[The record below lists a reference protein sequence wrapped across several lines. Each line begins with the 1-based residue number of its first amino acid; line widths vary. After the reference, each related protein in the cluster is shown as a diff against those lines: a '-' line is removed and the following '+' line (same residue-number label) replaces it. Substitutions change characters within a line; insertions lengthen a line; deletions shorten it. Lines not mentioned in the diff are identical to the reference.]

1 MGSKKIAVVDL
12 GTNTFHVLLA
22 RVAEEEAEIF
32 YRERVAV
39 MIGKGGITQG
49 IINEEA
55 QERALQALR
64 HFRTIIDQE
73 NITEIHATATSAF
86 RNAHNGMALV
96 KRIKD
101 ETGIDIRVIT
111 GDEEAAY
118 IYYGVKEALDIGP
131 ENVIVMDIGG
141 GSVEFIICN
150 QQHIYWKQSFEIGA
164 QRLLDLFQPSD
175 PILPEEI
182 TRLEE
187 YFTEQLQP
195 LALAVADYQPVT
207 LIGSSGTF
215 DTLSEMYQHRINQLA
230 PPSDATEL
238 PLSYEGYFAIA
249 REITSKNREER
260 LKIPGMIEM
269 RVDMIVVAC
278 ALLSFVIKQFQLNDI
293 RISAYALKE
302 GVLYRTIR
310 SLQKTMQNR

>member
-12 GTNTFHVLLA
+12 GTNTFHVLLS
-22 RVAEEEAEIF
+22 RVTEEEAEIF
-32 YRERVAV
+32 YRERAAV

-49 IINEEA
+49 KITEEA
-55 QERALQALR
+55 QERALQALK
-64 HFRTIIDQE
+64 HFRAVIDQE
-73 NITEIHATATSAF
+73 NITEIHATATSAI
-86 RNAHNGMALV
+86 RNARNGRALV
-96 KRIKD
+96 QRIK
-101 ETGIDIRVIT
+101 EATGIDVRIIT

-164 QRLLDLFQPSD
+164 QRLLDLFHPSD

-187 YFTEQLQP
+187 YFAEQLQP
-195 LALAVADYQPVT
+195 LALAAAEYRPVT

-230 PPSDATEL
+230 PNDATEL
-238 PLSYEGYFAIA
+238 PLTYAGYFDIT
-249 REITSKNREER
+249 REINSKNREER
-260 LKIPGMIEM
+260 LNIPGMIEM

-278 ALLSFVIKQFQLNDI
+278 VLLSFVINQFQLSDI

-302 GVLYRTIR
+302 GVLYHTIR

>member
-1 MGSKKIAVVDL
+1 
-12 GTNTFHVLLA
+12 
-22 RVAEEEAEIF
+22 
-32 YRERVAV
+32 
-39 MIGKGGITQG
+39 
-49 IINEEA
+49 
-55 QERALQALR
+55 
-64 HFRTIIDQE
+64 
-73 NITEIHATATSAF
+73 
-86 RNAHNGMALV
+86 MALV

-101 ETGIDIRVIT
+101 ATGIDIQVIT
-111 GDEEAAY
+111 GDEEAEY
-118 IYYGVKEALDIGP
+118 IYYGVKEALDIGSD
-131 ENVIVMDIGG
+131 NVIVMDIGG

-182 TRLEE
+182 ARLEA
-187 YFTEQLQP
+187 YFAEQLQP
-195 LALAVADYQPVT
+195 LARAVADYQPVT

-215 DTLSEMYQHRINQLA
+215 DTLSEMYQHRINQPA
-230 PPSDATEL
+230 PSDATEL
-238 PLSYEGYFAIA
+238 PLTYEGYFAIA
-249 REITSKNREER
+249 REINSKNREER

-278 ALLSFVIKQFQLNDI
+278 VLLSFVIKQFRLHDI

-302 GVLYRTIR
+302 GVLYHTIR